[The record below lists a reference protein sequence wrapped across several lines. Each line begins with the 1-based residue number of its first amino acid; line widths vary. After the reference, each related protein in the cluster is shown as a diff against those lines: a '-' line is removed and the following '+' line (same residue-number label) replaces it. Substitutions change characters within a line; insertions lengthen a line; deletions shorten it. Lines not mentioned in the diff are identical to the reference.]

1 MKILISND
9 DGVYAP
15 GIESLYE
22 NLKDQHDLFV
32 VAPLEER
39 STTGHT
45 LSLDNPLR
53 VVEVDKEKNIYGCS
67 GFPADCTL
75 MGFGKLMGEKPDLI
89 VSGIN
94 RGANLAQDIYYSGT
108 VAAAR
113 EGVFHGI
120 PGIAISSVCDFSAG
134 PEHPIYFDTAAQ
146 VMKKILSSIDVRE
159 LLAPYHL
166 VNINVPDCPLSELK
180 GARLTTLGLRK
191 YSEEIT
197 ERKDFRGR
205 SYYWVGGIYKGFE
218 GGEETDC
225 FTVDKGFVSVSV
237 LNLLGGPAEKL
248 NEWRSQLDNL
258 SF

>member
-9 DGVYAP
+9 DGVHAP
-15 GIESLYE
+15 GINTLRDELSSL
-22 NLKDQHDLFV
+22 HDCFV

-53 VVEVDKEKNIYGCS
+53 VVPIDEEKNIFGCS

-75 MGFGKLMGEKPDLI
+75 MGFGKLMKEKPDLI

-94 RGANLAQDIYYSGT
+94 RGANLAQDVYYSGT

-120 PGIAISSVCDFSAG
+120 PGIAVSSVCDFNLG
-134 PEHPIYFDTAAQ
+134 PEHPIYFDTAAKFIQ
-146 VMKKILSSIDVRE
+146 KLLKHVDILDLIR
-159 LLAPYHL
+159 PFHL
-166 VNINVPDCPLSELK
+166 VNINVPDCPLEELK
-180 GARLTTLGLRK
+180 GVKVTKLGLRR

-205 SYYWVGGIYKGFE
+205 SYYWVGGVYRGFE
-218 GGEETDC
+218 GDEETDC
-225 FTVDKGFVSVSV
+225 FTVDKGIVSVSI

-248 NEWRSQLDNL
+248 DEWHHLMDN
-258 SF
+258 FQI